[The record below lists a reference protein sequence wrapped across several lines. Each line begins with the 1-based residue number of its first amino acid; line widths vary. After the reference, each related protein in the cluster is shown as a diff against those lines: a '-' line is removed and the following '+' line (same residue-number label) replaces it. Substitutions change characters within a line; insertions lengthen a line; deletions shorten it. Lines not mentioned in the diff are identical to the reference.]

1 MRWLSEGRLE
11 YLGRADHQV
20 KVRGFRIEPGEIE
33 TVLSAHP
40 AVHATVVTA
49 HGVDSDRRLVAYVVP
64 ADPANGMP
72 PVSELREYVREV
84 LPEYMV
90 PSLFVELA
98 VLPLTPNGKI
108 DRAALPEPQAPHA
121 GSSYTPP
128 ATATEELLAGIWAQ
142 VLDVDRIGTR
152 DSFFD
157 LGGHSLLATQIVS
170 RVREVFAAEIPL
182 AALFDQPTVRGLAA
196 VIDGAGRGS
205 VLPPVTP
212 ADRDRPLPLSF
223 AQQRLWFLHQLEPGA
238 TEYNMSTRLH
248 LPGEL
253 DLRALGAALDAI
265 VARHEVLRTRLVADA
280 DGVPHQIIDPPISLP
295 LPVVDL
301 SGATHPAREADAVTA
316 RQGLAPFDLATG
328 PLVRAGLLRIADGD
342 HVLALTFH
350 HVVFDEWS
358 DRAFQGELLALYEAF
373 RAGLPDPLPPLAI
386 QYADFAVWQR
396 QWLSGEIVDAQ
407 LGYWREKLTGV
418 PVLELPT
425 DRPRPPVRS
434 TDGSVRRFAVPAETA
449 DALRAL
455 SREHGTTMFMTL
467 LAAFDVLMS
476 RYGGAEDIAVGTP
489 VANRNRAETEDL
501 IGFFVNTLVL
511 RTDLSGDPTFT
522 ELLARV
528 RETALGAYAH
538 QDLPFEQVVDELVVD
553 RDRSRTPLFQV
564 LFSYDSEERGSGS
577 GERGGEP
584 GTQALPVNLPVK
596 FDLMVTLGTEGTDA
610 GALTGEI
617 QFSTALF
624 DAATI
629 ERMTGH
635 LTALLEAVA
644 ADPGRPVGALPLLT
658 GPERDDLLHTWTD
671 TAAALPE
678 VSGIHELI
686 AERAAARPDAVAVV
700 SGERTL
706 TYGTLLARANR
717 LAHLLRGAGVGP
729 ESVVGL
735 CLERGPDMVA
745 AVLAVWQAGAAYL
758 PLDPSYPADRLEYM
772 LADSGTS
779 VLVGHREVAAGLV
792 GAGGPETVVWLDD
805 PATRAALT
813 ALPDTPPRVPVLPL
827 QLAYLIYTSGS
838 TGRPKGVQITHRGV
852 LNRVSWMQDRHRLAD
867 SERVLQKTP
876 LTFDASVWELLWP
889 LSTGAELVLAAP
901 GRHGDLDYV
910 VALLESRRITVVQF
924 VPSLFKLFVAHP
936 WPSALPSLR
945 AVFCGGEA
953 LPVDDVARFYARNA
967 TAVVANLYGPTEN
980 TIDAASTVCPRPH
993 GTTDWSPGGLVP
1005 IGAPLTNVRLLVLD
1019 ERLQPVPLGVAGELY
1034 IAGESLARA
1043 YGDRPALTAERFVAD
1058 PYAGDGSRAYR
1069 SGDRVRWRA
1078 DGRLEFLG
1086 RMDQQVKVRGFR
1098 VEPGEIESVL
1108 TAHPGVRSAVVTTWG
1123 EGAARALVAY
1133 LVPAEP
1139 ADGMP
1144 AASGL
1149 REHLRHSVPEFMVPA
1164 VFTEL
1169 AALPLTPNGK
1179 LDRAALPAPRV
1190 TRSDT
1195 DAFVAPSGTAEELL
1209 AGIWGRVLGVDR
1221 VGAQD
1226 DFFELGGHSLLA
1238 TQVVSR
1244 IRDVLGAEVPLAALF
1259 DRPTVRALA
1268 ALVADSERTTVRPVT
1283 PAGRDRLLPLSFAQQ
1298 RLWFLDQLEPGS
1310 TEYNLPMRV
1319 RMGRDLDIRALRSA
1333 LGALV
1338 ARHEVLRT
1346 RLVTGADGVAYQV
1359 IDPPAEFPLPLVDV
1373 SGAGDPLGAAGR
1385 LVATDEATPFDL
1397 AAGPLIRATLV
1408 RLAADDHVLALSLH
1422 HVVSDEWS
1430 TRIFQRELTHLYDA
1444 FRAGRAPELPALAV
1458 QYADFAVWQRQWLT
1472 GDVLDAQL
1480 AHWRDRLRGAPVL
1493 ELPTDRPRP
1502 AVWSPAGARARFTVP
1517 EETVAALRGLS
1528 REHGTT
1534 MFMTLLAAFDVLLGR
1549 YAGTDDVVVGTPV
1562 ANRNRAETEDLIG
1575 FFVNTLVLRTDL
1587 SGDPAFTELLGR
1599 VRALALDA
1607 YAHQDLPFE
1616 QVVDDLVVERD
1627 RSRSP
1632 LFQVLFNYFSQGDG
1646 GEVVD
1651 DDQAFLDAGGDTLT
1665 TRFDLRLVLVEEG
1678 GALAGEFE
1686 YSTALFDASTVE
1698 RMARHLVTLLAGV
1711 AVDADRSVGE
1721 LPLLADDEAGRLV
1734 RDADDTCAP
1743 VPSVGG
1749 AHDLIVARAA
1759 ATPDAVA
1766 LVAGGRTLTYAGLL
1780 DRAGRLAHYLRDTGV
1795 GAESVVAVCLPRGPE
1810 MVVTLLAVWLA
1821 GGVYLPLDPEYP
1833 AERLGFVLVDSGA
1846 SVLVGT
1852 EDLVDDLPVGRLRTV
1867 VLDDPAVAAALTGRP
1882 ARPLDVTVHGDQ
1894 SAYVIYT
1901 SGSTGRPKG
1910 VQVTHAGAVS
1920 LAAAQ
1925 RSVLGPDA
1933 GTRVLQFAPFGFD
1946 ASVWEV
1952 LMALAGGGT
1961 LVMAG
1966 AVERAEPDRL
1976 ATLVARGG
1984 VEVATVP
1991 PSLLDVLRPQ
2001 EWSTVGTLFTA
2012 GERLEGHLARR
2023 WAAGRRLFNAYGPT
2037 ETTVCATVGAC
2048 DTAGT
2053 RAPSIG
2059 GAVPRTRVYV
2069 LDAALR
2075 PVPPGVAG
2083 ELFIAGAQVAR
2094 GYLGRPALTGER
2106 FLADPF
2112 TGDGQ
2117 RMYRSGDR
2125 VRRLADGRL
2134 EFLGR
2139 ADDQVKVRGYRI
2151 EPGEIEAVLGAH
2163 PAVRTAVVT
2172 AHGDD
2177 TDRRLVAYLVPADQ
2191 REGLPPT
2198 AELRAFAAGR
2208 LPAFMVPA
2216 VLVELTE
2223 LPLTTNGKVDRAALP
2238 EPAGAAR
2245 TGSAQAYVAP
2255 RTGTE
2260 DVLAGIWAELL
2271 GAERVGVQDNFF
2283 DLGGH
2288 SLLATQLVSRI
2299 REVFDVGLTLA
2310 EVFEQ
2315 PTIAAIAA
2323 IVGPDGETEDGAEY
2337 EEFDL

>member
-1 MRWLSEGRLE
+1 RT
-11 YLGRADHQV
+11 DTT
-20 KVRGFRIEPGEIE
+20 F
-33 TVLSAHP
+33 
-40 AVHATVVTA
+40 
-49 HGVDSDRRLVAYVVP
+49 
-64 ADPANGMP
+64 
-72 PVSELREYVREV
+72 
-84 LPEYMV
+84 
-90 PSLFVELA
+90 
-98 VLPLTPNGKI
+98 
-108 DRAALPEPQAPHA
+108 
-121 GSSYTPP
+121 TPP
-128 ATATEELLAGIWAQ
+128 ATTTEELLAGIWAQ
-142 VLDVDRIGTR
+142 VLDLDPTDAGGGIGVE
-152 DSFFD
+152 DSFFE
-157 LGGHSLLATQIVS
+157 LGGHSLLATQVIS

-196 VIDGAGRGS
+196 VIDGAGRGD
-205 VLPPVTP
+205 VLPPITV
-212 ADRDRPLPLSF
+212 ADRSHPLPLSF
-223 AQQRLWFLHQLEPGA
+223 AQQRLWFLDQLEPGSV
-238 TEYNMSTRLH
+238 EYNMSTRLH

-265 VARHEVLRTRLVADA
+265 VARHEVLRTRLVADQ
-280 DGVPHQIIDPPISLP
+280 DGIPHQIIDPPASLP

-301 SGATHPAREADAVTA
+301 SGSTHPVGEGNAVIA
-316 RQGLAPFDLATG
+316 GQGLAPFDLATG
-328 PLVRAGLLRIADGD
+328 PLVRAALLRVDGDD
-342 HVLALTFH
+342 HVLALAFH

-358 DRAFQGELLALYEAF
+358 DRAFQRELLALYEAF
-373 RAGLPDPLPPLAI
+373 RAGLPDPLAPLGI

-396 QWLSGEIVDAQ
+396 QWLSGEVVDAQ
-407 LGYWREKLTGV
+407 LAYWRERLTGV
-418 PVLELPT
+418 PILELPT

-434 TDGSVRRFAVPAETA
+434 TEGAVRRFAVPARTA

-455 SREHGTTMFMTL
+455 SRERGTTMFMTL

-476 RYGGAEDIAVGTP
+476 RYGGSDDIAVGTP

-501 IGFFVNTLVL
+501 LGFFVNTLVL

-538 QDLPFEQVVDELVVD
+538 QDLPFEQVVDELVAE

-564 LFSYDSEERGSGS
+564 LFSYDSEERGGGPAS
-577 GERGGEP
+577 GERGDSVP
-584 GTQALPVNLPVK
+584 GALPDSLPVK
-596 FDLMVTLGTEGTDA
+596 FDLMVSLGEDD

-658 GPERDDLLHTWTD
+658 APERDHLLRTWTD
-671 TAAALPE
+671 TTATLPP
-678 VSGIHELI
+678 VNGIHELI
-686 AERAAARPDAVAVV
+686 AERAAARPDSVAVV
-700 SGERTL
+700 SGDRTL
-706 TYGTLLARANR
+706 TYGELLARANR
-717 LAHLLRGAGVGP
+717 LAHLLRQKGVGT

-758 PLDPSYPADRLEYM
+758 PLDPSYPADRLAYM

-792 GAGGPETVVWLDD
+792 GADGPRTVVWLDD
-805 PATRAALT
+805 PATRTALAALP
-813 ALPDTPPRVPVLPL
+813 AIAPRVSVLPL
-827 QLAYLIYTSGS
+827 QLAYVIYTSGS

-867 SERVLQKTP
+867 TERVLQKTP

-889 LSTGAELVLAAP
+889 LSTGAELVLVEP
-901 GRHGDLDYV
+901 GRHGDLDHV
-910 VALLESRRITVVQF
+910 VELLESRRITVVQF

-980 TIDAASTVCPRPH
+980 TIDAASTECPRPH
-993 GTTDWSPGGLVP
+993 GTADWSPGGLVP
-1005 IGAPLTNVRLLVLD
+1005 IGRPLTNVRLMVLD
-1019 ERLQPVPLGVAGELY
+1019 ERLQPVPVGVAGELF

-1069 SGDRVRWRA
+1069 SGDQVRWRA

-1086 RMDQQVKVRGFR
+1086 RVDQQVKVRGFR
-1098 VEPGEIESVL
+1098 IEPGEVESVL

-1123 EGAARALVAY
+1123 EAADRALVAY
-1133 LVPAEP
+1133 LVPAGP
-1139 ADGMP
+1139 VDGIP
-1144 AASGL
+1144 AAAEL
-1149 REHLRHSVPEFMVPA
+1149 REHLRRSVPEFMVPTF
-1164 VFTEL
+1164 FTEL

-1179 LDRAALPAPRV
+1179 LDRAALPAPEASRPEAV
-1190 TRSDT
+1190 
-1195 DAFVAPSGTAEELL
+1195 AFVAPSGTVEELL
-1209 AGIWGRVLGVDR
+1209 AGIWGRVLGVER

-1244 IRDVLGAEVPLAALF
+1244 IRDVLDAEVPLAALF
-1259 DRPTVRALA
+1259 DRPTVRSLA
-1268 ALVADSERTTVRPVT
+1268 ALVEGSARTTVRPVT
-1283 PAGRDRLLPLSFAQQ
+1283 PVGRDRPLPLSFAQQ

-1319 RMGRDLDIRALRSA
+1319 RMGRDLDIVALRSA

-1359 IDPPAEFPLPLVDV
+1359 IDPPTEFPLPLVDLCAE
-1373 SGAGDPLGAAGR
+1373 SDPLGAAAR
-1385 LVATDEATPFDL
+1385 VVAADEATPFDL
-1397 AAGPLIRATLV
+1397 ANGPLIRAMLLRV
-1408 RLAADDHVLALSLH
+1408 AADDHILALSLH

-1430 TRIFQRELTHLYDA
+1430 TRIFQSELTRLYDA
-1444 FRAGRAPELPALAV
+1444 FRAGRAPDLPPLAV

-1472 GDVLDAQL
+1472 GDVLDEQL
-1480 AHWRDRLRGAPVL
+1480 AHWRGRLHGAPVL

-1502 AVWSPAGARARFTVP
+1502 AVWSPAGARTRFTVP
-1517 EETVAALRGLS
+1517 EQTVAALRALS

-1599 VRALALDA
+1599 VRAMALDA

-1616 QVVDDLVVERD
+1616 QLVDDLAVERD

-1632 LFQVLFNYFSQGDG
+1632 LFQVLFNYFSQGEG

-1651 DDQAFLDAGGDTLT
+1651 DAEAFLGDSGDALT
-1665 TRFDLRLVLVEEG
+1665 TRFDLRLVLVEDA

-1686 YSTALFDASTVE
+1686 YSTALFDAGTVE

-1711 AVDADRSVGE
+1711 ALDAGRTVGE
-1721 LPLLADDEAGRLV
+1721 LPLLTEEEGERLV
-1734 RDADDTCAP
+1734 RHGNGALAP
-1743 VPSVGG
+1743 LPGAGG
-1749 AHDLIVARAA
+1749 VHDLIVRAGT

-1766 LVAGGRTLTYAGLL
+1766 LVSGGRTLTYAGLL
-1780 DRAGRLAHYLRDTGV
+1780 ERAGRLAHYLRDSGV
-1795 GAESVVAVCLPRGPE
+1795 GPESVVAVCLPRDSE

-1833 AERLGFVLVDSGA
+1833 AERLGFVLADSGA
-1846 SVLVGT
+1846 SLLVGT

-1867 VLDDPAVAAALTGRP
+1867 VLDDPAVEAALAGRSLP
-1882 ARPLDVTVHGDQ
+1882 PLDDAVHGDRL
-1894 SAYVIYT
+1894 AYVIYT

-1910 VQVTHAGAVS
+1910 VQVTHGGAVS
-1920 LAAAQ
+1920 LVAAQ
-1925 RSVLGPDA
+1925 RDVLGPDA
-1933 GTRVLQFAPFGFD
+1933 GRRVLQFAPFGFD

-1966 AVERAEPDRL
+1966 AEERAEPDRL
-1976 ATLVARGG
+1976 GALVAGGG

-2001 EWSTVGTLFTA
+2001 AWTTVGTLFTA
-2012 GERLEGHLARR
+2012 GERLDGRVARR
-2023 WAAGRRLFNAYGPT
+2023 WAEGRRLFNAYGPT

-2048 DTAGT
+2048 DTADT
-2053 RAPSIG
+2053 QAPSIG
-2059 GAVPRTRVYV
+2059 GAIPGTRVYV
-2069 LDAALR
+2069 LDASLR

-2083 ELFIAGAQVAR
+2083 ELFIAGPQVAR

-2106 FLADPF
+2106 FLPDPN

-2125 VRRLADGRL
+2125 VRRLAAGRL

-2139 ADDQVKVRGYRI
+2139 VDDQVKVRGFRI
-2151 EPGEIEAVLGAH
+2151 EPGEIEAVLTAH
-2163 PAVRTAVVT
+2163 PAIRTAVVT

-2177 TDRRLVAYLVPADQ
+2177 AERRLIAYAVPADLG
-2191 REGLPPT
+2191 EGLPPA
-2198 AELRAFAAGR
+2198 AELRAFAGDR
-2208 LPAFMVPA
+2208 IPAFMVPA
-2216 VLVELTE
+2216 VFVELAE

-2238 EPAGAAR
+2238 DPADEALTR
-2245 TGSAQAYVAP
+2245 TAQAYVAP

-2271 GAERVGVQDNFF
+2271 GVGRVGVRDNFF

-2288 SLLATQLVSRI
+2288 SLLATQLVSRV
-2299 REVFDVGLTLA
+2299 REAFDVDLTLA
-2310 EVFEQ
+2310 EVFEE
-2315 PTIAAIAA
+2315 PTVEAIATVVA
-2323 IVGPDGETEDGAEY
+2323 AAGGIEGEEEY
-2337 EEFDL
+2337 EEFEL